1 MVDYY
6 PFLIEHSIE
15 FKRFSRRYLSDLK
28 NQAHIESISTRV
40 VTVADGYHL
49 QHNLIEDK
57 VYCLRNGQTL
67 DDRQLEIPKF
77 ELKPAAAEQ

>member
-28 NQAHIESISTRV
+28 SKKNMAQYKGSLVSNFVIITYDV
-40 VTVADGYHL
+40 L
-49 QHNLIEDK
+49 L
-57 VYCLRNGQTL
+57 
-67 DDRQLEIPKF
+67 KF
-77 ELKPAAAEQ
+77 S